1 MNSSNQKTRRSIC
14 PLKLFFKGQTW
25 YLWAYC
31 IVKEDFR
38 TFKISRIR
46 NLVIRDEHFVREE
59 IMNRHSNNIITEYD
73 GRKVNL
79 ILKFNG
85 RVLHQLYDYYDDA
98 MMTKNED
105 GTYTVAVTFPE
116 NEWVYSYILSF
127 GYNVEVIEPIY
138 VREEIKRR
146 LHKNLKMYR

>member
-1 MNSSNQKTRRSIC
+1 
-14 PLKLFFKGQTW
+14 
-25 YLWAYC
+25 
-31 IVKEDFR
+31 
-38 TFKISRIR
+38 
-46 NLVIRDEHFVREE
+46 
-59 IMNRHSNNIITEYD
+59 MNRHSNNIITEYD